1 MTEPQHL
8 ITQVQMIWPEGRLQS
23 PPIVELPTGYHLR
36 TYRPG
41 DEARFYEV
49 MALAGWP
56 GWDMEKL
63 KPWLYRI
70 LPEGWFMAVHTASDQ
85 IVATVM
91 ATHDP
96 TWLHPFCAELGWVA
110 ADPAHTGKGLGTAVV
125 AAATACMIAAGYTHV
140 HLYTEPYRLAALKIY
155 LKLGYVPY
163 LSAPGEVELW
173 HEICEQLA
181 WPFTPDEWAHAEE
194 KP

>member
-1 MTEPQHL
+1 VDETASIPQL
-8 ITQVQMIWPEGRLQS
+8 QMLWPEARLNA
-23 PPIVELPTGYHLR
+23 PPTVELPPGYHLR

-41 DEARFYEV
+41 DETRFYEL

-63 KPWLYRI
+63 EPWLYRI
-70 LPEGWFMAVHTASDQ
+70 LPEGWFMAVHTASDKL
-85 IVATVM
+85 VATTM

-96 TWLHPFCAELGWVA
+96 TWVEPFCAELGWVA

-125 AAATACMIAAGYTHV
+125 AAATTRMIAAGYRHI
-140 HLYTEPYRLAALKIY
+140 HLYTEHYRLPALKIY
-155 LKLGYVPY
+155 LKLGYLPY
-163 LSAPGEVELW
+163 LPDS
-173 HEICEQLA
+173 EIVPVWRQVCEQLDR
-181 WPFTPDEWAHAEE
+181 PIELEEWGHVEE